1 MAELPV
7 ELARAG
13 EMGYRGAVSRAA
25 DELVPDVAKELGQYK
40 DVPQAKVD
48 GAAEAAKEEA
58 IVDETGH
65 VPWEIVIK
73 RRKKFCESLQFNAF
87 IGFFIVA
94 NLLFIGIENDF
105 GYKCDRYANPPCT
118 DTPAEIIRKRWLSY
132 VVEIIFC
139 IVFLGE
145 LIIRVRAYRIRYF
158 CELSNIF
165 DFTLVVIAIIDPIAQ
180 WAGYGGMRVFS
191 ILRVLRMLRLVRFVR
206 LLKMFQELWLIV
218 SGLLNS
224 MRTLGWVALLLT
236 MFIYVPAIYLTVAI
250 GQNTQY
256 ELVET
261 MDGQPWP
268 YTKLFGKVPRSMLTL
283 FQVVTLDSWADEI
296 ARPAM
301 DVAENSWLGMAF
313 ILFILFATYGIMNIV
328 VGVIVE
334 HTLGTASVT
343 EKVVEE
349 EEAEIKKQVLRD
361 LRKLFELTDSD
372 KSGTITRDELQA
384 AFDEDAARD
393 KFDELGIPIE
403 DLNQIFRLMDPTG
416 KGVVSLDDFI
426 GSCMQLISGYQ
437 QKDIMQLAIQVESL
451 SRRME
456 KLDGALHTI
465 ESDTYET
472 KRITIKFMEEV
483 VPKLVG
489 NAHLNT
495 SANTQSFES
504 GGVTA
509 PLNSTG

>member
-1 MAELPV
+1 
-7 ELARAG
+7 
-13 EMGYRGAVSRAA
+13 
-25 DELVPDVAKELGQYK
+25 
-40 DVPQAKVD
+40 
-48 GAAEAAKEEA
+48 
-58 IVDETGH
+58 
-65 VPWEIVIK
+65 
-73 RRKKFCESLQFNAF
+73 
-87 IGFFIVA
+87 
-94 NLLFIGIENDF
+94 
-105 GYKCDRYANPPCT
+105 
-118 DTPAEIIRKRWLSY
+118 
-132 VVEIIFC
+132 
-139 IVFLGE
+139 
-145 LIIRVRAYRIRYF
+145 
-158 CELSNIF
+158 
-165 DFTLVVIAIIDPIAQ
+165 
-180 WAGYGGMRVFS
+180 
-191 ILRVLRMLRLVRFVR
+191 
-206 LLKMFQELWLIV
+206 
-218 SGLLNS
+218 
-224 MRTLGWVALLLT
+224 

-250 GQNTQY
+250 GQNTKY
-256 ELVET
+256 DTVET

-268 YTKLFGKVPRSMLTL
+268 YDKLFGKVPRSMLTL

-301 DVAENSWLGMAF
+301 DVPENSWLGMAF

-343 EKVVEE
+343 ERVVEE
-349 EEAEIKKQVLRD
+349 EEAEMKKMVLRD

-372 KSGTITRDELQA
+372 RSGTITRDELQA

-456 KLDGALHTI
+456 KLDTALHTI
-465 ESDTYET
+465 EDDTYET

-495 SANTQSFES
+495 SANTQSFEAS
-504 GGVTA
+504 NESTKTPLGGSK
-509 PLNSTG
+509 PSSPG